1 MISDVRA
8 MVLAFAATI
17 ALASCSTPIVSEDFR
32 PRSERDTS
40 GRYCF
45 DLDMSDSLATY
56 DISFY
61 TRIDCGT
68 KLFAALPDIPVNV
81 ELVSPSG
88 YSFTES
94 VFLAKSSF
102 DIGRPG
108 SFDILTDYRVDCV
121 PFEYGCWKMFL
132 ALPDIRGLRGL
143 GVILESKK

>member
-1 MISDVRA
+1 MIFVRHII
-8 MVLAFAATI
+8 FAAAMAL
-17 ALASCSTPIVSEDFR
+17 ALASCSMSIVSEDFR
-32 PRSERDTS
+32 SRSERDTS

-45 DLDMSDSLATY
+45 ELDMSDSLASY

-61 TRIDCGT
+61 TRIDCGA

-108 SFDILTDYRVDCV
+108 SFDILTDYRVGCV
-121 PFEYGCWKMFL
+121 PLEYGCWKMFL

-143 GVILESKK
+143 GVILKSKE